1 MRVCVI
7 GDFSENLDE
16 GLKNL
21 AHHITDYFPVS
32 ADFQLLKV
40 NVKNIISVTAL
51 RKIKKFHPDIIHYV
65 PGPSDKSLLLMKSIK
80 IYLGHNPK
88 VVLSAPHPMFSD
100 VTLKVLNFKPE
111 YVFASST
118 NLKERMESLGIPSH
132 ILPSGVDVEK
142 FVPTSNFEKRKLR
155 EQYNIQKNKFTIL
168 HVGHLIPNRN
178 LGIFTELTKENQV
191 IIVSG
196 KYIGTNRKLLNNLRD
211 AGCII
216 FQGYFPNIEEFYQLS
231 DCYLFPVMPGNSILC
246 PLSIME
252 AMSCNLPVITTDF
265 DGIKTFFKE
274 GEGLTFAKRKEE
286 FLDAIENNKKRDILV
301 VTRKKVEDYSW
312 QNITMQIVEVYRAL
326 VSDKKGDTWKKRE
339 DY

>member
-1 MRVCVI
+1 MKVCVI
-7 GDFSENLDE
+7 GDFSSNRDE
-16 GLKNL
+16 GLKNI
-21 AHHITDYFPVS
+21 AHHIADNFSTCG
-32 ADFQLLKV
+32 DFQLLKV
-40 NVKNIISVTAL
+40 NVKNIISVTTL
-51 RKIKKFHPDIIHYV
+51 REIKKFYPDIIHYV
-65 PGPSDKSLLLMKSIK
+65 PGPTNKSFLLLKIVK

-178 LGIFTELTKENQV
+178 LGIFTELSKENQV
-191 IIVSG
+191 IIVSS

-231 DCYLFPVMPGNSILC
+231 DCYLFPVKKGDSILC
-246 PLSIME
+246 PLSVLE
-252 AMSCNLPVITTDF
+252 AMSCNLPVVTTDF
-265 DGIKTFFKE
+265 EGLKTFFDE
-274 GEGLTFAKRKEE
+274 GNGLIFAKNGEE
-286 FLDAIENNKKRDILV
+286 LIAGIESIKRGNIAIA
-301 VTRKKVEDYSW
+301 TREKVEPYSW
-312 QNITMQIVEVYRAL
+312 QNITEKIIKIYKTLLA
-326 VSDKKGDTWKKRE
+326 DGDT
-339 DY
+339 